1 MYIFE
6 INYLSVASF
15 VNISSHSECSLFTLL
30 IVSFVVRKL
39 SILIRSHL
47 FSFCFYFQYSGKWVI
62 EDPAVICVGE
72 FLAMFY
78 SRSFIVFWLYV

>member
-30 IVSFVVRKL
+30 IVSFVLRKL
-39 SILIRSHL
+39 SILIWSHL
-47 FSFCFYFQYSGKWVI
+47 FSFCFYSQYSGRWVI
-62 EDPAVICVGE
+62 EHPAVIYVGE
-72 FLAMFY
+72 CFT
-78 SRSFIVFWLYV
+78 YVLL